1 LTPLARTPS
10 DPDAAGRALRWTVVE
25 VIEVIPFPDAA
36 TPPEGVARGVRGVAV
51 GADAD
56 GIPLTFSYGPL
67 VPVVG
72 RRALL
77 AASDGAAPHL
87 EDLLPEDPAP

>member
-1 LTPLARTPS
+1 VTPLTRPVP
-10 DPDAAGRALRWTVVE
+10 DPDAAGRALRWMVAE
-25 VIEVIPFPDAA
+25 VIEVIPFPDAS
-36 TPPEGVARGVRGVAV
+36 TPPDGVSRGVRGVAV

-56 GIPLTFSYGPL
+56 GVPLTFSYGPL

-87 EDLLPEDPAP
+87 EDLLPDT